1 MEGNFISPKKAN
13 PGCQSPLG
21 IMIFLGSGI
30 PTLTFKKCHWHPG
43 WEAGQSVVGFFSAAA
58 WIGKVSALL
67 DYMITKNFHC
77 CGDQDLAFVVRMLA
91 DRYQLPHLVEEV
103 DSQLEN
109 MLCKENVL
117 SFFGRL
123 LGTNSMLEAKC
134 MKMLEVDGQRIL
146 EEHEATLDQITEETT
161 GVFV

>member
-1 MEGNFISPKKAN
+1 MPVTTGNYDIFGIGN
-13 PGCQSPLG
+13 PNLNLQKMPLASW
-21 IMIFLGSGI
+21 LGGRTVSRW
-30 PTLTFKKCHWHPG
+30 F
-43 WEAGQSVVGFFSAAA
+43 FFSAAA

-161 GVFV
+161 GAVFV

>member
-1 MEGNFISPKKAN
+1 M
-13 PGCQSPLG
+13 
-21 IMIFLGSGI
+21 
-30 PTLTFKKCHWHPG
+30 
-43 WEAGQSVVGFFSAAA
+43 
-58 WIGKVSALL
+58 
-67 DYMITKNFHC
+67 
-77 CGDQDLAFVVRMLA
+77 VRMLA
-91 DRYQLPHLVEEV
+91 DRYQLRHLVEEV

-123 LGTNSMLEAKC
+123 LGTNSTLEAKC

-161 GVFV
+161 GVLAFCSFDLLANVVLLFFSAP

>member
-1 MEGNFISPKKAN
+1 MSF
-13 PGCQSPLG
+13 
-21 IMIFLGSGI
+21 
-30 PTLTFKKCHWHPG
+30 
-43 WEAGQSVVGFFSAAA
+43 FFSNEAYSKLLYLPCES
-58 WIGKVSALL
+58 KVSALL
-67 DYMITKNFHC
+67 DYMTTKTFHC

-91 DRYQLPHLVEEV
+91 DRYQLRHLVEEV

-123 LGTNSMLEAKC
+123 LGTNSTLEAKC

-161 GVFV
+161 GVLVFCSFDLLANVVLLFFSPHRNQRKSTSSSSP